1 MSSNTP
7 SFTMNGENECE
18 GQLGAG
24 DQDNGGRQ
32 ENVTTD
38 VGGINDGIQ
47 PGATDVGPEV
57 SRVSPEIPRAESG
70 VEAAVEQDVRS
81 DDESICDDRQVQEHI
96 KLTFSL
102 GLITRAKTKILKGRF
117 YSTIQEVVTK
127 GSQAF
132 PKNKEFQDKTQSS
145 SFKNLVTQAYIE
157 DSHAQSIQE
166 ES

>member
-81 DDESICDDRQVQEHI
+81 DDESICDDR
-96 KLTFSL
+96 LLS
-102 GLITRAKTKILKGRF
+102 GR
-117 YSTIQEVVTK
+117 SDETVACVPEISVTNLPVVT
-127 GSQAF
+127 QH
-132 PKNKEFQDKTQSS
+132 
-145 SFKNLVTQAYIE
+145 LVTFIE
-157 DSHAQSIQE
+157 KDMFDIVDHEKIIQRYQKMKPRRE
-166 ES
+166 EL